1 MNYEKATE
9 MIFDYIKNNF
19 YDAYYVGKKKKTKV
33 IPITFEDV
41 DAEEWHVHF
50 TMNICPDWSF
60 GIWYNIAEEGKKV
73 DELDAI
79 IFAQYT
85 RFIDKFKPSCTAPT
99 LQEKFVV
106 KDGEELDFNLDFLH
120 CIVDKEPLAF
130 WMDTHTYSGTYM
142 YVGKMQAKR
151 YMRHE
156 ILKDKREKRIQAFVN
171 GLVVKRAKRAM
182 ARMPG
187 CRVDDR
193 GDCCSPRYEC
203 WLTESCFE
211 PGELEVPDQD
221 RRMLGCYGVESC
233 LDCSNPAVRRLA
245 RIVVRHDDFVERLN
259 KIFKHKYI
267 WQEMSTCFMV
277 WRDGEMPSDEE

>member
-19 YDAYYVGKKKKTKV
+19 YDTYYVGKKKKTKV

-60 GIWYNIAEEGKKV
+60 GIWYNVVQEGEEV
-73 DELDAI
+73 DKLDAI

-85 RFIDKFKPSCTAPT
+85 RFINKFKPSCSADL
-99 LQEKFVV
+99 LQERFVV

-120 CIVDKEPLAF
+120 CIADKEPLAF
-130 WMDTHTYSGTYM
+130 WIDTHTYSGSYM
-142 YVGKMQAKR
+142 YVGKAQAKE
-151 YMRHE
+151 YMRRK
-156 ILKDKREKRIQAFVN
+156 IRKDKREERIQAFVS

-182 ARMPG
+182 AGMPG

-211 PGELEVPDQD
+211 PGELEVPDPE
-221 RRMLGCYGVESC
+221 RRMLGCYGVEAC

-245 RIVVRHDDFVERLN
+245 RIVVRHDNFVERLN
-259 KIFKHKYI
+259 KMLKHKYI

-277 WRDGEMPSDEE
+277 WRDGEIPAEEK